1 MRRVWRSSGHCP
13 DSRRRWGMSAEFDSA
28 EELLASILDGNP
40 PDWDT
45 AEREIGAGR
54 KTWLDSLR
62 GVSRIAAYHRDLQ
75 RKAAAL
81 ALASGVR
88 IGTYELVAFLGVC
101 GIGEDYR

>member
-13 DSRRRWGMSAEFDSA
+13 DSRRRWGMSAEFDSS

-62 GVSRIAAYHRDLQ
+62 GVSRIPAYHRDLQ
-75 RKAAAL
+75 RKPAAL
-81 ALASGVR
+81 ALASGAP
-88 IGTYELVAFLGVC
+88 IGTY
-101 GIGEDYR
+101 GIGASPG